1 MKKFTAQLLKVAH
14 FVLLQEDD
22 GTTRRISHEDLAIA
36 LPIYKKMKPFITK
49 ETRTFEDGRTASLY
63 QYTDGEIELDA
74 TETTFLIEQLK
85 RSYDV
90 ETAEIAEELRELLSN

>member
-1 MKKFTAQLLKVAH
+1 MTKLTAQLVKMAH
-14 FVLLQEDD
+14 FVLLQKDD
-22 GTTRRISHEDLAIA
+22 GNTRLISHEDLAIA

-49 ETRTFEDGRTASLY
+49 EVRTFEDGRTASLY
-63 QYTDGEIELDA
+63 QYIEGEIDLDT
-74 TETTFLIEQLK
+74 TEKAFLIEQLK